1 MAKWVTKRNI
11 IILSS
16 IILFALFLLFILP
29 ISIPI
34 VLALFVAFLMEPLV
48 EVTMKRYKLTRKISV
63 IVLFSLFLAIIS
75 MFFYFAIT
83 QMIGKIIQLTKTAP
97 DYFNKLTGVWIDI
110 QNTLFNFTEGLPI
123 EIVESIQS
131 ELDRLLIS
139 IRDSLLAI
147 LDYETV
153 TSLLTS
159 IPNLFIS
166 FIFFLIALFLF
177 MLELN
182 ELKKMFFRHLTTET
196 AEKMRFMIT
205 RLNKVIFGFLKAQ
218 LLVSLIILSVTLV
231 GLFFITPKYAI
242 VMSFII
248 ILIDV
253 LPILGSTMV
262 LAPWAAYQFISGD
275 AAFGTKLAILAIIL
289 SLIRRV
295 IEPKVMG
302 SHIGLSPLATLI
314 SMFIGLKLFGLI
326 GLFLGPFVVIVFTTA
341 REAGIIKMNFRV

>member
-1 MAKWVTKRNI
+1 MAKWVTKRNSI
-11 IILSS
+11 IITG
-16 IILFALFLLFILP
+16 IILFILFLYFILP

-34 VLALFVAFLMEPLV
+34 VLALFAAFLMEPLV
-48 EVTMKRYKLTRKISV
+48 ELTMRRYKLTRKVAV
-63 IVLFSLFLAIIS
+63 ILLFSLFLTVTSI
-75 MFFYFAIT
+75 FLYFAIT

-97 DYFNKLTGVWIDI
+97 EYFNKLTGIWIDI
-110 QNTLFNFTEGLPI
+110 QNTLFRFTEGLPI
-123 EIVESIQS
+123 EIVESIQN
-131 ELDRLLIS
+131 ELDGLLINM
-139 IRDSLLAI
+139 RDSLLAI

-153 TSLLTS
+153 TSIMTS

-182 ELKKMFFRHLTTET
+182 ELKKMVFRHLTTET
-196 AEKMRFMIT
+196 AEKLRFMIS

-218 LLVSLIILSVTLV
+218 LLVSLIVLSVTLV
-231 GLFFITPKYAI
+231 GLFLITPKYAI
-242 VMSFII
+242 VMSFVII
-248 ILIDV
+248 FIDI

-275 AAFGTKLAILAIIL
+275 VADGTKLAILAIVL
-289 SLIRRV
+289 SLIRRI

-302 SHIGLSPLATLI
+302 THIGLSPLATLI
-314 SMFIGLKLFGLI
+314 SMFIGLKLFGLF
-326 GLFLGPFVVIVFTTA
+326 GLFIGPFVVIVFTTA